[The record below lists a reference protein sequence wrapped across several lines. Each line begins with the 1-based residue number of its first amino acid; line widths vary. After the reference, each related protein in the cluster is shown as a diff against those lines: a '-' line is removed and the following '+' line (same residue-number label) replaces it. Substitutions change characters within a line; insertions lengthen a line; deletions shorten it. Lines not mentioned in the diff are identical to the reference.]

1 MNARDPMREVSLL
14 LGRLFLAALFIPA
27 GIEKAMTSA
36 AFSEAMAA
44 RGLPFPEVV
53 TALTIAV
60 ELFAGAALV
69 AGVWP
74 LTSAWLLILFT
85 AAATW
90 VSHRY
95 WLFEGPAREMHFGQF
110 YKNLAIVG
118 GLLFYSVVGAGSL
131 RIGAHSQSSE
141 EKQ

>member
-1 MNARDPMREVSLL
+1 MNASDPMREVSLL

-27 GIEKAMTSA
+27 GIEKAMTSK
-36 AFSEAMAA
+36 AFTEGMAA
-44 RGLPFPEVV
+44 KGLPFPEVV
-53 TALTIAV
+53 TALAIAV

-74 LTSAWLLILFT
+74 RISAWLLILFT

-95 WLFEGPAREMHFGQF
+95 WLFDGAAREMHFGQF
-110 YKNLAIVG
+110 YKNLAIAG
-118 GLLFYSVVGAGSL
+118 GLLFYSVVGAGAL
-131 RIGAHSQSSE
+131 RIGRRSQSPAPR
-141 EKQ
+141 